1 MGIIITPDGKKR
13 RLSPDKEFFSLYE
26 ISDILGGL
34 VDISF
39 VGNKWIFVNK
49 LGHKLELGYNETAS
63 MLFNYPI
70 AGACIIVDE
79 EELPPQF
86 FMDDKRYDNDYDEDE
101 DEDEDEIHHER
112 MQKKKN
118 ENKNENKKEES
129 NDDKLREDI
138 IKEANYLLFETG
150 KSTDEILENFIVYRR
165 GNNTINYTGNLEKQL
180 EILNDMMEYFLK
192 IEEYEKCQ
200 NISNLM
206 QIIKK

>member
-1 MGIIITPDGKKR
+1 
-13 RLSPDKEFFSLYE
+13 
-26 ISDILGGL
+26 
-34 VDISF
+34 
-39 VGNKWIFVNK
+39 
-49 LGHKLELGYNETAS
+49 
-63 MLFNYPI
+63 
-70 AGACIIVDE
+70 
-79 EELPPQF
+79 
-86 FMDDKRYDNDYDEDE
+86 
-101 DEDEDEIHHER
+101 

>member
-13 RLSPDKEFFSLYE
+13 RLSPEKDFFTLYE

-34 VDISF
+34 IDISF
-39 VGNKWIFVNK
+39 VGDKWIFVNK
-49 LGHKLELGYNETAS
+49 LGHKLDLGYNETAS
-63 MLFNYPI
+63 VLFNYPI
-70 AGACIIVDE
+70 AGPCIIADQ

-86 FMDDKRYDNDYDEDE
+86 FMDDKKFDSSYDYEDE
-101 DEDEDEIHHER
+101 DEDDDINDR
-112 MQKKKN
+112 IQKRRN
-118 ENKNENKKEES
+118 ESETKKEDVN
-129 NDDKLREDI
+129 NDDKLKEDI

-150 KSTDEILENFIVYRR
+150 KTTDEILENFIVYRR

-180 EILNDMMEYFLK
+180 DILNDMMNYFLK